1 MTLFFQLKV
10 QDRFNMRIEIKKAR
24 TKKKVLKQYP
34 NARPVHG
41 ANGVQIMDGDIF
53 IAEEYYMP
61 ATSCEDQAWEFAAIA
76 CRTTQNFNRT
86 HPMKHD
92 MVIDEKKFD
101 RVSRRN
107 RKKN

>member
-1 MTLFFQLKV
+1 MILYFQLKV
-10 QDRFNMRIEIKKAR
+10 LDHFKMSIDKNKN
-24 TKKKVLKQYP
+24 KVLKQYP
-34 NARPVHG
+34 NAYIDYRQE
-41 ANGVQIMDGDIF
+41 GVRIMSGDTYL
-53 IAEEYYMP
+53 AEEYFMP
-61 ATSCEDQAWEFAAIA
+61 NTYNEDTAWEYAAFA